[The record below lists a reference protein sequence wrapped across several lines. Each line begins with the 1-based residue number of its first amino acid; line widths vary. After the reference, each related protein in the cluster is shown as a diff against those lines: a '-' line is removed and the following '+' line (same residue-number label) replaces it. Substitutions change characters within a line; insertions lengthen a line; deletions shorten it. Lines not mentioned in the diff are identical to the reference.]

1 MRRSLCVQIALISTC
16 LVYLIVNGTAIIQTI
31 FPNTE
36 KTSRENIKEYVF
48 NSKSDQ
54 ELLEN
59 NSKTGETGHIN
70 EYLEN
75 LTQHSKKLIS
85 KDCQKWNTI
94 DIPSHKYALPVN
106 ALNSE
111 DAEKAS
117 NEEDD
122 AHRVKSFEK
131 IFDTNAWGQSKS
143 GPGSLIPATGRI
155 RNVLDSVIEET
166 KKYLNKDK
174 IKYIF
179 TNNVNK
185 ITFKLNFRFLDSS
198 CGDMVWMP
206 EFLSNRSDIIFT
218 GFDIVKSNIDNHK
231 QRFNDRPWTFET
243 HDIVTDVLN
252 TSYDLILSRHTTQH
266 LQTEDVV
273 KVIRNFITSKSR
285 FLITT
290 NFPNI
295 KVNERD

>member
-1 MRRSLCVQIALISTC
+1 MRRSVCVQIALILTC
-16 LVYLIVNGTAIIQTI
+16 LVYLIVNGTTIIQII

-36 KTSRENIKEYVF
+36 KTSRENINDYLYK
-48 NSKSDQ
+48 SKSDQ
-54 ELLEN
+54 EVLKN
-59 NSKTGETGHIN
+59 NSKTKENGHIN
-70 EYLEN
+70 DYLEN
-75 LTQHSKKLIS
+75 LTQHSKNLIS
-85 KDCQKWNTI
+85 KDCQKWNKI
-94 DIPSHKYALPVN
+94 DTPSHKYSLPVN

-111 DAEKAS
+111 DAERAS

-131 IFDTNAWGQSKS
+131 IFETNAWGQSKS

-174 IKYIF
+174 IRLISGVTMSATPIF
-179 TNNVNK
+179 ND
-185 ITFKLNFRFLDSS
+185 NFRFLDSS

-218 GFDIVKSNIDNHK
+218 GFDIVKSNINNHK
-231 QRFNDRPWTFET
+231 ERFNDRPWTFET

-273 KVIRNFITSKSR
+273 KVIKNFITSKSR

-295 KVNERD
+295 KVSK